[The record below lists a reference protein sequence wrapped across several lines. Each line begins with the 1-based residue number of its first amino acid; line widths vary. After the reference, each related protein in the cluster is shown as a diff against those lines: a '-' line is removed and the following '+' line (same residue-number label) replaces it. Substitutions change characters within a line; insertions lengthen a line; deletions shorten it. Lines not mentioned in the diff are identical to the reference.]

1 MEHILG
7 GNEREKRR
15 GQKRRKKSKQPY
27 LLGGGGCVKNL
38 QKNLNYVEGE
48 NIGENLEGAGGE
60 GGARGDRDGE
70 HM

>member
-27 LLGGGGCVKNL
+27 LLGA
-38 QKNLNYVEGE
+38 
-48 NIGENLEGAGGE
+48 GAE
-60 GGARGDRDGE
+60 FAE
-70 HM
+70 EFKLV